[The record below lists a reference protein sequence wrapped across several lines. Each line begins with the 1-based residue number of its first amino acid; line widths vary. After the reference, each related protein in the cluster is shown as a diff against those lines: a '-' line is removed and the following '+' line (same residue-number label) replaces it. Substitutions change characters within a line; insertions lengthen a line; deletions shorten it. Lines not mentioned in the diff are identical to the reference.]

1 MIIGRLLCTAEGTIQ
16 PSFARVHSLKT
27 LTEQMAAMNRVG
39 ALSAE
44 WIGGDPTGSELHAQ

>member
-1 MIIGRLLCTAEGTIQ
+1 MIIGCLLCTAEGTILL
-16 PSFARVHSLKT
+16 SLARVQSLKT

-44 WIGGDPTGSELHAQ
+44 WIGGDPTGSELHGQ

>member
-16 PSFARVHSLKT
+16 PSFARVQGFKT

-39 ALSAE
+39 ALSAK
-44 WIGGDPTGSELHAQ
+44 WISGDPTGSELHAQ